1 MVSSIRMD
9 SGKAATMK
17 KTFAIIFVS
26 GAFALSLGLAAC
38 GNGNSSA
45 APSNEANTSAAVDSS
60 AAASQNANTDSSA
73 AISQSTTAD
82 SSAAASQEAEKKAQA
97 EYDRACAL
105 FDEGKY
111 YSAKV
116 AFENSGYKDWEQR
129 AAECVQPMPETG
141 ELYHNADMTSDNMM
155 LNFVMDDADSG
166 TGMYIA
172 VYTKDHTLVETVFIK
187 GAETVETWIPGG
199 EYYIKDSSGKEW
211 YGEDEQF
218 GPDGLYETMVFDEVE
233 GDPYLTV
240 LDEGYAWDITLN
252 TDGSEGQGVDSEETG
267 WENRG

>member
-1 MVSSIRMD
+1 
-9 SGKAATMK
+9 MK
-17 KTFAIIFVS
+17 KTFAVMFVC
-26 GAFALSLGLAAC
+26 GAFALTLGLAAC
-38 GNGNSSA
+38 GNGSSSN
-45 APSNEANTSAAVDSS
+45 APSDEASTSAT
-60 AAASQNANTDSSA
+60 TDSSA
-73 AISQSTTAD
+73 AI
-82 SSAAASQEAEKKAQA
+82 SQEAEKKAQA

-141 ELYHNADMTSDNMM
+141 VLYQNEGFTSDNMM
-155 LNFVMDDADSG
+155 LNFVMDEADSNA
-166 TGMYIA
+166 GMYIA

-187 GAETVETWIPGG
+187 GADSIETWLPGG

-218 GPDGLYETMVFDEVE
+218 GPDGHYETMVFDEVE

-240 LDEGYAWDITLN
+240 LEEGYAWDITIN
-252 TDGSEGQGVDSEETG
+252 TDGSEGQGVDSEETS
-267 WENRG
+267 WENRA